1 MSKPIIV
8 NAPPPREPFEWL
20 AGKRNRRS
28 NLRAVRTA
36 IRRGWLDEATPE
48 HRAAL
53 MAALVA
59 LLDAPALPTR
69 QFLAIARIFLTM
81 NAADQDVDW
90 ARLRLAR
97 RARRAHRPQSPG
109 RKRG

>member
-1 MSKPIIV
+1 MAKPMIV
-8 NAPPPREPFEWL
+8 NAPPPRPPFEWL

-48 HRAAL
+48 HRVAL
-53 MAALVA
+53 IETLGA
-59 LLDAPALPTR
+59 LLDDDLKPRELFAV
-69 QFLAIARIFLTM
+69 FRILLTM
-81 NAADQDVDW
+81 DAANLESDR
-90 ARLRLAR
+90 ARLKLAR
-97 RARRAHRPQSPG
+97 RARRAQRPQSPG